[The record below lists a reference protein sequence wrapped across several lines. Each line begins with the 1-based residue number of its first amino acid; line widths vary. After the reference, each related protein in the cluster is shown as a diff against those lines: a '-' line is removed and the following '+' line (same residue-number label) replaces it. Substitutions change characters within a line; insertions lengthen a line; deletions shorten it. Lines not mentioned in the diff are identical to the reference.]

1 MLVRAVATITS
12 FTLLS
17 RVLGYVR
24 DAAMAKVLGAGM
36 LSDVFLIAFKIP
48 NFFRRLLAEGA
59 FNAAFVPIFAK
70 RYTGEGAEDARR
82 FAGEALT
89 LLLLLTGTLVLVFE
103 LYMPALVRVIAPGYS
118 VASDEF
124 ALSVDL
130 TRITFPYILLV
141 SLVALAGGVLNTLH
155 KFKYAAFSPTLLN
168 LAMIIS
174 LYTLHHM
181 FATPAHGL
189 AIGVVLGGIA
199 QLTLMIFALWRHTML
214 FWPRWKFLSEQTRRL
229 LRLLLP
235 GMLGA
240 GVFQINVLIDTMIAT
255 YAGEGAVSY
264 LYYADRINQLPLGS
278 IGVALGTALLPL
290 LSTQLRRDELSAA
303 KDTFNH
309 SIRIGMFI
317 ALPCTAALLVLSTPI
332 IDVLFRR
339 GAFTLNDAVATSH
352 TLKAFAIGLP
362 AYILA
367 KITTAPF
374 FAQENTK
381 TPVKIAALCVAA
393 NLIMNIIFMQFL
405 NYIGIALAT
414 ALSAWL
420 NIFLLHRVLYRQYG
434 WSIDAQTRHFI
445 ARIGLASLCLAIV
458 GGSGYALAQHLQSF
472 HDGSNLKRLAILSG
486 LCGVSSLAF
495 ILSVHALGIG
505 SIRSLLRQFK
515 KQPL

>member
-12 FTLLS
+12 FTMLS

-59 FNAAFVPIFAK
+59 FNAAFVPLFAK
-70 RYTGEGAEDARR
+70 RYTGEGADDARR

-103 LYMPALVRVIAPGYS
+103 LYMPALVRIIAPGYN
-118 VASDEF
+118 VASAEF

-168 LAMIIS
+168 LIMIAS
-174 LYTLHHM
+174 LYAFHHS

-189 AIGVVLGGIA
+189 ALGVVLGGVA
-199 QLTLMIFALWRHTML
+199 QLALMVFALWRHAML
-214 FWPRWKFLSEQTRRL
+214 FWPRWKFLSDQTRRL

-240 GVFQINVLIDTMIAT
+240 GVFQINVLVDTMLAT

-290 LSTQLRRDELSAA
+290 LSAQLRRDELAAA

-339 GAFTLNDAVATSH
+339 GAFTVEDAVATAN

-381 TPVKIAALCVAA
+381 TPVKIAAVCVLA
-393 NLIMNIIFMQFL
+393 NLIMNLIFMQFL
-405 NYIGIALAT
+405 SYVGIALAT

-420 NIFLLHRVLYRQYG
+420 NVFLLHRVLHRHYG
-434 WSIDAQTRHFI
+434 WGIDAPTRRFV
-445 ARIGLASLCLAIV
+445 ARIGLASVALAIV
-458 GGSGYALAQHLQSF
+458 GGGLYAATKHLHGF
-472 HDGSNLKRLAILSG
+472 HDGSNLERLAILCG
-486 LCGVSSLAF
+486 LCGSASLAF
-495 ILSVHALGIG
+495 IISVHALGVG
-505 SIRSLLRQFK
+505 SVRSLLRQFK
-515 KQPL
+515 KQPA